1 MHLTRENKMTT
12 QNFLVEIGTEEL
24 PPKALKTLAT
34 SFADNVEAE
43 LNQAGLTFDKIEWFA
58 APRRLAV
65 KVLNL
70 ATQQPSKEIEKRG
83 PAVSAA
89 FDAEGKP
96 TKAAEGWA
104 RGCGITVEQAERIA
118 TDKGEWLV
126 HRAKIEGQPT
136 KNLLNDIVTNAL
148 AKLPIPKPMR
158 WADKTVQFIRPVHTV
173 TMLLGDEL
181 IEGEILGVASARTI
195 RGHRFL
201 GEKEFEIQHADQYPQ
216 LLREK
221 GSVVADFNERKAE
234 ILAKSQ
240 AKATALGGVADIEE
254 SLLEEVTSLVEYP
267 NVLAAKFEERFLEV
281 PAEALVYTMKGDQ
294 KYFPIYDK
302 DGKLLPH
309 FIFVSN
315 INPEDP
321 TAIIEGNEKVVRPR
335 LTDAEF
341 FFKTDLK
348 QKLVDRLPRLETV
361 LFQQQLGTLK
371 DKTDRIEQLAGEI
384 AKQIGADEAKA
395 KRAGLLSKCDLMTN
409 MVFEFTDTQGVM
421 GMHYAR
427 HDGEDEEVAVALNEQ
442 YMPRFAGDELP
453 KSLVASAVALADKF
467 DTLTGIFGIGQAP
480 KGSADPFA
488 LRRAALGALRI
499 IVEKNLPLDLEDLVK
514 KSVQSYESVA
524 QTKFEENLGKGNPR
538 PIFAIQ
544 KDGESKLSVA
554 SPLTNANVVKE
565 VVDFMLGRFRA
576 WYQDK
581 GIAVDVIQAVLARR
595 PTRPADFDARVHA
608 VSHFRTLDSAEAL
621 AAANKR
627 VSNILAKADAAIG
640 EINLT
645 ACVEPAEKAL
655 AEAVLALRTEVQPL
669 IAKGDYT
676 AVLDKLANLRAPV
689 DSFFDNV
696 MVNAEDPAL
705 RQNRLAI
712 LNTLQDLFLQVA
724 DISVLQ

>member
-1 MHLTRENKMTT
+1 MTT

-70 ATQQPSKEIEKRG
+70 TTQQPSKEIEKRG

-136 KNLLNDIVTNAL
+136 KNLLNDIVANAL

-181 IEGEILGVASARTI
+181 IEGEILGVASARII

-267 NVLAAKFEERFLEV
+267 NVLAAKFEERFLAV

-409 MVFEFTDTQGVM
+409 MVFEFTDTQGIM

-514 KSVQSYESVA
+514 KSTA
-524 QTKFEENLGKGNPR
+524 LFGDK
-538 PIFAIQ
+538 
-544 KDGESKLSVA
+544 
-554 SPLTNANVVKE
+554 LTNQNVVAD

-576 WYQDK
+576 WYQDE

-595 PTRPADFDARVHA
+595 PTRPADFDARVRA

-627 VSNILAKADAAIG
+627 VSNILAKADTAIG

-669 IAKGDYT
+669 IAQGDYT
-676 AVLDKLANLRAPV
+676 AVLDKLANLRTPV
-689 DSFFDNV
+689 DDFFDNV

-712 LNTLQDLFLQVA
+712 LNTLQGLFLQVA

>member
-1 MHLTRENKMTT
+1 MTN

-104 RGCGITVEQAERIA
+104 RGCGITVDQAERIA

-136 KNLLNDIVTNAL
+136 KNLLNDIVANAL

-499 IVEKNLPLDLEDLVK
+499 IVEKNLPLDLDDLVK
-514 KSVQSYESVA
+514 KSA
-524 QTKFEENLGKGNPR
+524 ALFGDK
-538 PIFAIQ
+538 
-544 KDGESKLSVA
+544 
-554 SPLTNANVVKE
+554 LTNQNVVAD

-576 WYQDK
+576 WYQDE

-595 PTRPADFDARVHA
+595 PTRPADFDARVRA

-712 LNTLQDLFLQVA
+712 LNTLQGLFLQVA

>member
-1 MHLTRENKMTT
+1 MTN

-43 LNQAGLTFDKIEWFA
+43 LNQAGLTFEKIEWFA

-118 TDKGEWLV
+118 TDKGEWLI

-136 KNLLNDIVTNAL
+136 KNLLNDIVANAL

-267 NVLAAKFEERFLEV
+267 NVLAAKFEERFLAV

-302 DGKLLPH
+302 EGKLLPH

-361 LFQQQLGTLK
+361 LFQQQLVTLK
-371 DKTDRIEQLAGEI
+371 DKTDRIGQLAGEI

-499 IVEKNLPLDLEDLVK
+499 IVEKNLPLDLEDLVR
-514 KSVQSYESVA
+514 KSA
-524 QTKFEENLGKGNPR
+524 ALFGDK
-538 PIFAIQ
+538 
-544 KDGESKLSVA
+544 
-554 SPLTNANVVKE
+554 LTNQNVVAD

-576 WYQDK
+576 WYQDE

-595 PTRPADFDARVHA
+595 PTRPADFDARVRA

-669 IAKGDYT
+669 IAQGDYT
-676 AVLDKLANLRAPV
+676 SVLDKLANLRAPV

>member
-1 MHLTRENKMTT
+1 MVRKLHLTRENKMTT

-34 SFADNVEAE
+34 SFSDNVEAE
-43 LNQAGLTFDKIEWFA
+43 LNQAGLSFDKIEWFA

-136 KNLLNDIVTNAL
+136 KNLLNGIVANAL

-267 NVLAAKFEERFLEV
+267 NVLAAKFEERFLAV

-499 IVEKNLPLDLEDLVK
+499 IVEKNLPLDLDDLVK
-514 KSVQSYESVA
+514 KSA
-524 QTKFEENLGKGNPR
+524 ALFGDK
-538 PIFAIQ
+538 
-544 KDGESKLSVA
+544 
-554 SPLTNANVVKE
+554 LTNQNVVAD

-576 WYQDK
+576 WYQDE
-581 GIAVDVIQAVLARR
+581 GISVDVIQAVLARH
-595 PTRPADFDARVHA
+595 PTRPADFNARVRA

-627 VSNILAKADAAIG
+627 VSNILAKADTAIG

-669 IAKGDYT
+669 IAQGDYT
-676 AVLDKLANLRAPV
+676 AVLDKLANLRTPV
-689 DSFFDNV
+689 DNFFDNV

-712 LNTLQDLFLQVA
+712 LNTLQGLFLQVA

>member
-1 MHLTRENKMTT
+1 MTT

-43 LNQAGLTFDKIEWFA
+43 LNQAGLSFDKIEWFA

-70 ATQQPSKEIEKRG
+70 STQQPSKEIEKRG

-104 RGCGITVEQAERIA
+104 RGCGITVDQAERIA

-136 KNLLNDIVTNAL
+136 KNLLSGIVANAL

-181 IEGEILGVASARTI
+181 IEGEILGVVSSRTI

-267 NVLAAKFEERFLEV
+267 NVLAAKFEERFLAV

-427 HDGEDEEVAVALNEQ
+427 HDSEDEEVAVALNEQ

-514 KSVQSYESVA
+514 KSA
-524 QTKFEENLGKGNPR
+524 ALFGDK
-538 PIFAIQ
+538 
-544 KDGESKLSVA
+544 
-554 SPLTNANVVKE
+554 LTNQNVVAD

-576 WYQDK
+576 WYQDE

-595 PTRPADFDARVHA
+595 PTRPADFDARVRA

-696 MVNAEDPAL
+696 MVNAEELAL

-712 LNTLQDLFLQVA
+712 LNTLQGLFLQVA

>member
-1 MHLTRENKMTT
+1 MTT

-136 KNLLNDIVTNAL
+136 KNLLNDIVANAL

-267 NVLAAKFEERFLEV
+267 NVLAAKFEERFLAV

-514 KSVQSYESVA
+514 KSA
-524 QTKFEENLGKGNPR
+524 ALFGDK
-538 PIFAIQ
+538 
-544 KDGESKLSVA
+544 
-554 SPLTNANVVKE
+554 LTNQNVVAD

-576 WYQDK
+576 WYQDE

-595 PTRPADFDARVHA
+595 PTRPADFDARVRA

-627 VSNILAKADAAIG
+627 VSNILAKADATIG

-669 IAKGDYT
+669 IAQGDYT

-696 MVNAEDPAL
+696 MVNAEDSAL

-712 LNTLQDLFLQVA
+712 LNTLQGLFLQVA